1 MTNSGLQP
9 GGSKW
14 SKLLYHP
21 VNRQL
26 CHTEWCEDNHH
37 SIFGLWL
44 FLCQMFAVKSFIR
57 IIMRKLNHWICFF
70 ENYEALHLPE
80 KLLLY
85 KEVCNKIDI
94 VLYHTRNTTNTWL
107 EHQTDKIWEKFTVTI
122 QLTKSRSS
130 LWWQTSWIWYYC
142 YVTDLGPFSCVW
154 PVLMSPITLFS
165 WC

>member
-1 MTNSGLQP
+1 MKQAALPSREQATLSYRVM
-9 GGSKW
+9 W
-14 SKLLYHP
+14 
-21 VNRQL
+21 RQSPQYFWTPTIPMPNV
-26 CHTEWCEDNHH
+26 C
-37 SIFGLWL
+37 
-44 FLCQMFAVKSFIR
+44 CQ
-57 IIMRKLNHWICFF
+57 IIYKDYNEKVESLNMFF

-130 LWWQTSWIWYYC
+130 LWWRTPWIWYYC

-154 PVLMSPITLFS
+154 PVLVSPITLFS